1 MGNAIALDGGTLVAG
16 VGEAEIDHGGAI
28 VMLTCLRCS
37 EKQERPETC
46 CQRCGYDPNIEG

>member
-1 MGNAIALDGGTLVAG
+1 MGNAVALDGRLVSG
-16 VGEAEIDHGGAI
+16 LGEAEIDHGGAI

-37 EKQERPETC
+37 EKQEKPETC